1 MTHFTKFE
9 KGTVKASP
17 IFLGIL
23 LFINSI
29 SAQIVYE
36 PMEKDVYSFL
46 ERLSQKGI
54 IEVDNLVKPLS
65 KKYIADK
72 LIEAKNKIDFLTDL
86 EKDELK
92 FIEKD
97 YFFEIQGFDES
108 NVDKKS
114 LSYFEGDGAE
124 RFRFFSYSDN
134 TFRLTAN
141 PILGFKFTYPE
152 R

>member
-72 LIEAKNKIDFLTDL
+72 LIETKNKIDFLTDL

-92 FIEKD
+92 FFEKD
-97 YFFEIQGFDES
+97 YFFEIQGFDER
-108 NVDKKS
+108 NVD
-114 LSYFEGDGAE
+114 G
-124 RFRFFSYSDN
+124 
-134 TFRLTAN
+134 
-141 PILGFKFTYPE
+141 IL
-152 R
+152 